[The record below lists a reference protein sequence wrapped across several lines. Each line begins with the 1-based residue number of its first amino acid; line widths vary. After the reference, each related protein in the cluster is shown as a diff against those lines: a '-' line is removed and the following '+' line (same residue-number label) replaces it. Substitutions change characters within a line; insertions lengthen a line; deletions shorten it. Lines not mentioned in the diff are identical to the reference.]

1 MTIRLLRTVRI
12 AGVPVVAGAELS
24 DLSERDEQLLVG
36 MGAAEFLS
44 PTPSLPIVESS
55 AQQGAADAPVPGAW
69 GFQRTQRV
77 FVQSGSALDQ
87 SSFVPTAVPAGA
99 RGRIVAS
106 GSSLIEQGIPGTPV
120 RFKVATVGPDIN
132 APIPASQKAIASGV
146 LNLRRQGVNA
156 IRIHGIENLLMNG
169 TTGDFVF
176 DPDQLDRFDYLLA
189 SLKSAGIY
197 WVINPM
203 SFWLFYSSNGAN
215 HYSLDDALRTKPRI
229 YTELSVRQHL
239 MTGLSRLLNRVN
251 KYTRANMIT
260 DPALAMIELY
270 NEFGPTFVAGAS
282 WPAVWNTRTA
292 GATVAAQTWR
302 EWLADATKSHG
313 FGDIA
318 AANSAWGTAYA
329 NFAGVPDGQ
338 IYSSGAWPSDRFAH
352 TSLLYAL
359 YLEED
364 LSDWLAS
371 NLVEIGYAG
380 LTSAE
385 NLYTNAMAARA
396 AAKFSVNSVSNFH
409 LYAQLARDINPG
421 TAISGPN
428 NPISEWETWALS
440 GAVKNVGKPLWP
452 GEVGW
457 AAWGTYRN
465 QFPLFAAQMSMQDA
479 ACMSFYSQ
487 GDIYADRIWEDP
499 SSPYG
504 VRNMSV
510 FPYVGTSDPTFPF
523 TYTALGFI
531 HLRKD
536 VSPHA
541 VSKSY
546 TLNDRYMG
554 ISPVVPSR
562 TLRALVSLNQPL
574 QFAMGLYKVAMQW
587 DEVNTDDSLAAT
599 ENTKSWL
606 TLLQDAQSA
615 GAVAAENAAL
625 VSATANSGTISGFD
639 ISVPTA
645 PVMTVASHALVTGD
659 VIFITSITGSGSN
672 WPGTGARNTPCRI
685 EVVSPAQLR
694 LTSGVNATGWTGSFV
709 AGAWCEGPNVYESG
723 TGEWGWSRRLKYAW
737 IETERF
743 VYASH
748 WGATFAA
755 ALGHVR
761 VVEMTSGAA
770 VYVAAVDGMEPIN
783 EARRLL
789 IALCGDAQNTGMTFT
804 SDARTT
810 ISTPGAWPIQVSDV
824 TAVLRIAHN
833 RPSAA
838 VVYALGRDGGRRRR
852 VPTAGADATGFFVRV
867 RSGYEGD
874 MFFEVQMEAS
884 L

>member
-1 MTIRLLRTVRI
+1 MTIRLLRTIRI
-12 AGVPVVAGAELS
+12 AGAVTAAGTETT
-24 DLSERDEQLLVG
+24 LSEPDEQLLVG
-36 MGAAEFLS
+36 MGAAEYIT
-44 PTPSLPIVESS
+44 PTPSSPIPEAS
-55 AQQGAADAPVPGAW
+55 AQTGASDSPVAGAW

-77 FVQSGSALDQ
+77 FVQAGSALDQ
-87 SSFVPTAVPAGA
+87 SYFIPTAVPAGA

-106 GSSLIEQGIPGTPV
+106 GSSLVEQNVPGTPV
-120 RFKVATVGPDIN
+120 RFKVATVVPDIS
-132 APIPASQKAIASGV
+132 APIPASPTAIDAGV
-146 LNLRRQGVNA
+146 QNLRRQGVNA
-156 IRIHGIENLLMNG
+156 IRIHGIEYLLMNG
-169 TTGDFVF
+169 TTGDFAF

-189 SLKSAGIY
+189 SLKSAGVY
-197 WVINPM
+197 WIINPM
-203 SFWLFYSSNGAN
+203 SVWLFYSSNGGS

-229 YTELSVRQHL
+229 YTELNVRQHL

-260 DPALAMIELY
+260 DPALALIELY
-270 NEFGPTFVAGAS
+270 NEFGPTFVAESS

-302 EWLADATKSHG
+302 EWLADSTKAHG
-313 FGDIA
+313 FADIA
-318 AANSAWGTAYA
+318 AANAAWGTAYA
-329 NFAGVPDGQ
+329 NFAAVPNGQ
-338 IYSSGAWPSDRFAH
+338 LYNSGTWPSNRFAH

-364 LSDWLAS
+364 LSTWLAS
-371 NLVEIGYAG
+371 NLSGLGYSG
-380 LTSAE
+380 LTSSE
-385 NLYTNAMAARA
+385 NLYTNMMGARA
-396 AAKFSVNSVSNFH
+396 AGKFSVNSVSNFH

-421 TAISGPN
+421 TAISGAN
-428 NPISEWETWALS
+428 NPIAEWETWALS

-479 ACMSFYSQ
+479 SCMSFYSQ
-487 GDIYADRIWEDP
+487 GDIYADRIWDDP

-504 VRNMSV
+504 VRNMRV

-536 VSPHA
+536 VAAHT

-554 ISPVVPSR
+554 INPVVPTR

-606 TLLQDAQSA
+606 TLLQDAQTA
-615 GAVAAENAAL
+615 GAVAAGNAAL
-625 VSATANSGTISGFD
+625 VSATANSGNISGFD

-645 PVMTVASHALVTGD
+645 PVMTVASHTLVTGD
-659 VIFITSITGSGSN
+659 VIFITNLTGSGAN
-672 WPGTGARNTPCRI
+672 WPGTGSRNTPCRV
-685 EVVSPAQLR
+685 EVVSATQVR
-694 LTSGVNATGWTGSFV
+694 LTSGVNATSWTGSFS
-709 AGAWCEGPNVYESG
+709 AGTWCEGPNVYESG
-723 TGEWGWSRRLKYAW
+723 TGQWGWSRRLKYAW
-737 IETERF
+737 INTERF

-748 WGATFAA
+748 WGATLPVT
-755 ALGHVR
+755 LGNVR
-761 VVEMTSGAA
+761 VVEMSAGAA
-770 VYVAAVDGMEPIN
+770 VYVASVDGLEPID

-789 IALCGDAQNTGMTFT
+789 IAICGDAQNTGMTFT

-824 TAVLRIAHN
+824 TALLRISHD
-833 RPSAA
+833 RPAAA
-838 VVYALGRDGGRRRR
+838 VVYALGRDGVRRRR